1 MKKKHSKSKSAFP
14 WLPVAILCVCVVSVG
29 IILVPRI
36 VPRSRNTAE
45 PASVDNPSSSTMVVL
60 EPDAPLPEKTEA
72 PEPMPETQEDE
83 NLQSLSFD
91 FGAKV
96 TADLDT
102 KELRFYFHVPESSQW
117 AIGFMLLI
125 QDHAVAESPYLV
137 PGETC
142 QTLSLPDASAA
153 MLKPGVYNATVR
165 LTARDAQTGEPCPIN
180 SLLPVTVEV
189 G

>member
-1 MKKKHSKSKSAFP
+1 
-14 WLPVAILCVCVVSVG
+14 
-29 IILVPRI
+29 VP
-36 VPRSRNTAE
+36 A
-45 PASVDNPSSSTMVVL
+45 DNPPGSTTVVL
-60 EPDAPLPEKTEA
+60 EPDAPLPEKTNVPEA
-72 PEPMPETQEDE
+72 TPETHEDE
-83 NLQSLSFD
+83 DLQSLSFD

-96 TADLDT
+96 TADLEA

-117 AIGFMLLI
+117 AIGFTLLI
-125 QDHAVAESPYLV
+125 QDHAIAESPYLA

-142 QTLSLPDASAA
+142 QTLTLPDASAA